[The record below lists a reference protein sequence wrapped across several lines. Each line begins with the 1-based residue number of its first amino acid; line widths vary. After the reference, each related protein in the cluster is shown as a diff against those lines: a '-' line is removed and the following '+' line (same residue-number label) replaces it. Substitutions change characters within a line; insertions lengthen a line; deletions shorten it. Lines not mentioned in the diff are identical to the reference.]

1 MRNKHSDKVVKPSN
15 GLHLFRSL
23 LLRCI
28 AARNRDTVP
37 DFRHVKSQGVTYW
50 FADTI
55 DVERELT
62 DTSHACK
69 MQAQYVPF
77 VLLT

>member
-1 MRNKHSDKVVKPSN
+1 V
-15 GLHLFRSL
+15 
-23 LLRCI
+23 
-28 AARNRDTVP
+28 ARNRDTVP

-55 DVERELT
+55 DVERGLT
-62 DTSHACK
+62 DTSHARK